1 VNVFSVRRLAA
12 LLVCAAGLTTL
23 LPSLALACACGCGVF
38 DVGTSSLFPN
48 GSGGQAFFE
57 YNFMDQNQNR
67 SGASSAPSA
76 NNSDKEIRTDF
87 FTMGAQYMLNH
98 EWGVMVEAPYWT
110 RTFKTDDG
118 AGAVDT
124 FNASSVGDIRLKG
137 MYTGF
142 SHDMSTGITF
152 GVKLPTGDFGNP
164 NFDRDTQIG
173 TGSTDILI
181 GGFHRGALTADN
193 ALSYF
198 AQAQWDEP
206 VASQGGYTPGNELD
220 AAVGAHYNGFTADGG
235 KIKITPVLQ
244 VLVSQ
249 RARDS
254 GVNADPGDSGYTRAI
269 VSPGVEFGMG
279 DWSVYADVEVPVY
292 QRYNGNQLAAPEAV
306 KVILSRDF

>member
-1 VNVFSVRRLAA
+1 VNRPNLRRLAA
-12 LLVCAAGLTTL
+12 LLACAAGLSIL
-23 LPSLALACACGCGVF
+23 SFCQALACACGCGVF
-38 DVGTSSLFPN
+38 DVGTSSLFPT

-57 YNFMDQNQNR
+57 YDFMDQNQNR
-67 SGASSAPSA
+67 SGPSSAPASD
-76 NNSDKEIRTDF
+76 NSDKEIRTNF
-87 FTMGAQYMLNH
+87 FTVGAQYMFNH

-118 AGAVDT
+118 TGAIDA
-124 FNASSVGDIRLKG
+124 FNGSAVGDIRLKG

-152 GVKLPTGDFGNP
+152 GVKLPTGDYGNA

-181 GGFHRGALTADN
+181 GGFHRGALTPDN
-193 ALSYF
+193 AFSYF
-198 AQAQWDEP
+198 VQAQWDQP

-220 AAVGAHYNGFTADGG
+220 AAVGAHYNGFTTDSG
-235 KIKITPVLQ
+235 KIRITPVVQL
-244 VLVSQ
+244 LVSQ
-249 RARDS
+249 RARDN
-254 GVNADPGDSGYTRAI
+254 GVNADPADSGYTRAI

-292 QRYNGNQLAAPEAV
+292 QYYNGDQLAGPEAV
-306 KVILSRDF
+306 KIIVSRNF